1 MAAYSPRLEAFGAPV
16 CQISDS
22 CGSLF
27 AHVAESGIPTS
38 GTSKPERNGAG
49 AHQTPVN
56 LLKLG
61 ET

>member
-27 AHVAESGIPTS
+27 AHVAESGYRIAA
-38 GTSKPERNGAG
+38 KPKRNGPG